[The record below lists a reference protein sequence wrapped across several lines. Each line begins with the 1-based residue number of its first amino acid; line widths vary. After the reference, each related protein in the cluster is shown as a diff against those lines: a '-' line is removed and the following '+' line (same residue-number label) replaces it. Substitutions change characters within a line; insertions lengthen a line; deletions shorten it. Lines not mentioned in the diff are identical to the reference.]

1 MSRVKERLKQYK
13 WELEKQTQYKQ
24 GLPGSAL
31 DIVNTLLADLEED
44 EKKKGW
50 IPAKEK
56 PTEYGQYLVTFKKNT
71 KVYIAEYGICQMP
84 VTVLGQPIGC
94 GWYSSTGYYYA
105 EDSIVAWIALK
116 KLLMIFRRTIPEIHM
131 KWNGGS
137 RLRRKCQKNIIL
149 YLQNG
154 KAQNIG
160 AMQCLKR
167 DPMRC
172 L

>member
-1 MSRVKERLKQYK
+1 MSIVKERLKQYK

-94 GWYSSTGYYYA
+94 GWYSSTGYYYV
-105 EDSIVAWIALK
+105 EDSIVAWRPL
-116 KLLMIFRRTIPEIHM
+116 PEPY
-131 KWNGGS
+131 KENE
-137 RLRRKCQKNIIL
+137 
-149 YLQNG
+149 
-154 KAQNIG
+154 
-160 AMQCLKR
+160 KR
-167 DPMRC
+167 EID
-172 L
+172 

>member
-13 WELEKQTQYKQ
+13 WGLEKQTQYKQ

-31 DIVNTLLADLEED
+31 DIVNTLLTDLEED

-105 EDSIVAWIALK
+105 EDSIVAWRPL
-116 KLLMIFRRTIPEIHM
+116 PEPY
-131 KWNGGS
+131 KEN
-137 RLRRKCQKNIIL
+137 
-149 YLQNG
+149 
-154 KAQNIG
+154 
-160 AMQCLKR
+160 
-167 DPMRC
+167 
-172 L
+172 